1 MAYATR
7 PPGVAC
13 VAGGVSA
20 PSVTSEVNGMSEHST
35 STTAPAADRDANG
48 VAHGATNP
56 AEHGAAK
63 TDTGPIA
70 VPQAGEPAVAPVAE
84 PVPSAPGAGG
94 VTDSSRGIAIAP
106 DEPPPHPTTPVAVRV
121 RGRGGRRPA
130 PRQGP
135 LTRMG
140 PWAPVAGAAFGLVA
154 GVVVVLLLAGVAVDF
169 ADRLALV
176 LTVVGLT
183 MLGASGTLL
192 ADEVRMIRNSTRAA
206 TARPAWVEVTTPL
219 LTGLTPARLL
229 LMSSGF
235 VLFLAAFVSR

>member
-1 MAYATR
+1 
-7 PPGVAC
+7 
-13 VAGGVSA
+13 
-20 PSVTSEVNGMSEHST
+20 VTVEVNGMSEHST
-35 STTAPAADRDANG
+35 STTTPGTNGATGGATDGATTAAANGAAAADAGTN
-48 VAHGATNP
+48 GATQ
-56 AEHGAAK
+56 AAPK
-63 TDTGPIA
+63 TDTGPIT
-70 VPQAGEPAVAPVAE
+70 VVQATEPAGDPVPDA
-84 PVPSAPGAGG
+84 VPSAPAAGRPADARG
-94 VTDSSRGIAIAP
+94 GIAIAP
-106 DEPPPHPTTPVAVRV
+106 EEPPPHPTTPVAVRV

-140 PWAPVAGAAFGLVA
+140 PWAPVAGAALGLVA

-176 LTVVGLT
+176 LVVVGLT

-206 TARPAWVEVTTPL
+206 TTRPAWVEVTTPL

>member
-1 MAYATR
+1 
-7 PPGVAC
+7 
-13 VAGGVSA
+13 
-20 PSVTSEVNGMSEHST
+20 VTSEVNGMSEHST
-35 STTAPAADRDANG
+35 STTATATNGVTDGVTNAANG
-48 VAHGATNP
+48 M
-56 AEHGAAK
+56 AK
-63 TDTGPIA
+63 TDTGPVA
-70 VPQAGEPAVAPVAE
+70 AAQAPGPAVDPAPE
-84 PVPSAPGAGG
+84 PVPPPPAEGRARDAEGGTAPE
-94 VTDSSRGIAIAP
+94 
-106 DEPPPHPTTPVAVRV
+106 EPPPHPTTPVAVRV

-135 LTRMG
+135 LIRMG
-140 PWAPVAGAAFGLVA
+140 PWAPVAGGALGLVA

-229 LMSSGF
+229 LVSSGF
-235 VLFLAAFVSR
+235 VLFLAAFVGR